1 MKDPTRREATRPS
14 DSEMIALG
22 EAPLDPVLDGLDEL
36 DGRGTP
42 AVPEEVADPPEDEPS
57 KIRSAAVSGT
67 R

>member
-1 MKDPTRREATRPS
+1 
-14 DSEMIALG
+14 MIALG
-22 EAPLDPVLDGLDEL
+22 EAPLDPALDEL
-36 DGRGTP
+36 DERGTL